1 MRAGRLRHS
10 VQIQREVKRKNDHG
24 ENVSDWVLVC
34 KTRANVADITG
45 RDRIGDVTLHQ
56 IDARAFLRWR
66 PGIEAGMRLVH
77 VKDRVTRTYAIKSP
91 PIDRDGRRRDM
102 ELILELDDGR
112 QPQSR

>member
-1 MRAGRLRHS
+1 MRAGRLRHL

-24 ENVSDWVLVC
+24 ENVSGWELVC
-34 KTRANVADITG
+34 KTRANVADFTG

-77 VKDRVTRTYAIKSP
+77 VKDGVTRTYTVKAP

-102 ELILELDDGR
+102 ELILEFDDGR

>member
-1 MRAGRLRHS
+1 MRAGRLRHT
-10 VQIQREVKRKNDHG
+10 VQILREVKRKNGQG
-24 ENVSDWVLVC
+24 EKVSIWELVC
-34 KTRANVADITG
+34 ETRANVSDITG

-66 PGIEAGMRLVH
+66 PGVEAGMRLA
-77 VKDRVTRTYAIKSP
+77 RVRNGVTLTYTIKSP

-102 ELILELDDGR
+102 ELILEFDDGR